1 MEPVTPMVENR
12 SQKQKKIYWNE
23 IIVVILLLGLGAFL
37 FYQGYNY
44 LDMRLKEMQEATEAN
59 VLKALNE
66 VQATNALNIK
76 HIEEQMEVIL
86 SEMEEIKYILSQ
98 TDQSIGVSTITQV
111 TLSKHIEE
119 LESQLNELQRG
130 MEMLQNAFNKKN

>member
-1 MEPVTPMVENR
+1 MEPITPMVENR

-23 IIVVILLLGLGAFL
+23 IIVIILLLGLGAFL

-44 LDMRLKEMQEATEAN
+44 LDMRLKELQEATEAN

-76 HIEEQMEVIL
+76 HMEEQMEVIL

-98 TDQSIGVSTITQV
+98 TDQSIGVATITQV
-111 TLSKHIEE
+111 SLSKHIEE